1 MFGLILI
8 DIESFNDSKQA
19 SGCGVLLQ
27 KLLIEDMLVCREV
40 VEGVLRV
47 AVMEMEI
54 VKRSKVSFRKEE
66 AAMTAD
72 MKKAE

>member
-8 DIESFNDSKQA
+8 DIESFKESKQA
-19 SGCGVLLQ
+19 SGYGELLQ

-40 VEGVLRV
+40 AEGVLRV
-47 AVMEMEI
+47 AVMEMKV
-54 VKRSKVSFRKEE
+54 VKRSNVSFRKEE
-66 AAMTAD
+66 AAMRAD